1 MGNFDDG
8 INRYLLA
15 LKIDPANPSVL
26 FNIGHAYEKN
36 SDPEKAKWYYAQALI
51 YKPGFDKATRG
62 LERLESEES
71 SAPEDD
77 DDQQAS

>member
-1 MGNFDDG
+1 M
-8 INRYLLA
+8 
-15 LKIDPANPSVL
+15 
-26 FNIGHAYEKN
+26 KN
-36 SDPEKAKWYYAQALI
+36 LTPEKAKWYYAQALI